1 MKDKQTVV
9 NHGKTI
15 ATQTMEVGIMTRSVP
30 VIFVEVNTKTPMER
44 EILTKSLSMKP
55 ILPKPSVKLVVSQQ
69 VHPAAN
75 VTPCHGVDTKMINSE
90 EPGNISPETTNLD
103 DVLNS
108 SVSEG
113 IQTSIGDKNLDKLN
127 EEQSFLEKSWSS
139 TGIQTALTFKPQRK
153 KHLGAVAQT
162 QTSGDMILKKA
173 MASADIPIHTESVGT
188 QMTPHLKGQSFKRM
202 TSTIETQTH
211 NEGPSKQKKSRKSL
225 LNELKTD
232 SVSQTSG
239 TSNSKSD
246 SMCQVDNFRHFTLV
260 DISKSSTTQAAQ
272 TDKFIRID
280 TMSQTKEPLL
290 GGPNTSKRSLVRRN
304 ESILPRKKPSLF
316 VGTSENS
323 NKNQQILNVGVKF
336 KTRITT
342 PKESSLSD
350 AETGPILSV
359 TEQRDSSEERML
371 ETPGPSLTSRP
382 ESFAG
387 DSSEGRTLQTPDPS
401 LSSRP
406 ESVAVQATDTS
417 IQLDITVSS
426 DNKGHDMGIQTFEA
440 DFEKFLL
447 SQCENIE
454 NPQQTESQVQTQNT
468 ASDMDIL
475 LQMSEK
481 DIGPTEVSMD
491 TQTQTVD
498 LDTIDRWMNN
508 METQTSTDSA
518 FNSFSFNDI
527 QTQTLPDL
535 SLISEES
542 NFMNDFSLT
551 SIQTQTMEDDL
562 YQSLSTQTDGFM
574 DMFDFSLT
582 SIHTQTSE
590 QSGHASTQTSQTN
603 CGLNEIGIGSDF
615 TDVIYSSNTE
625 TQTAD
630 LSLSDTHTQTAWD
643 DLSNLL
649 EEFQK

>member
-1 MKDKQTVV
+1 MYFRVEEKFEGIKDKQFLM

-15 ATQTMEVGIMTRSVP
+15 STQTTGKGMVTTPVP
-30 VIFVEVNTKTPMER
+30 VILVDFTTKTPMER
-44 EILTKSLSMKP
+44 EILTKSLYMKP
-55 ILPKPSVKLVVSQQ
+55 ILPKPSVKLLVPQQ
-69 VHPAAN
+69 IRPTTN
-75 VTPCHGVDTKMINSE
+75 VTPCHGANTEITIPE
-90 EPGNISPETTNLD
+90 ELQNISPETTDLD
-103 DVLNS
+103 DVLS
-108 SVSEG
+108 RSVSEG
-113 IQTSIGDKNLDKLN
+113 IQASIGDKNLDKLN
-127 EEQSFLEKSWSS
+127 EEQSLLEKSWSS
-139 TGIQTALTFKPQRK
+139 TGIQTAITFKPQRK
-153 KHLGAVAQT
+153 KQLGTVAQT
-162 QTSGDMILKKA
+162 QTTGDMILKKA
-173 MASADIPIHTESVGT
+173 MASADIPIHMESVGT
-188 QMTPHLKGQSFKRM
+188 QMTPQLKGQSFKRR
-202 TSTIETQTH
+202 TCTIETQTQY
-211 NEGPSKQKKSRKSL
+211 EGPSKHKKSRKSL
-225 LNELKTD
+225 LNELMTD

-280 TMSQTKEPLL
+280 TMSQTKEPVL
-290 GGPNTSKRSLVRRN
+290 GGPQNLKRSLVPKDKP
-304 ESILPRKKPSLF
+304 ILPRKNPNSF
-316 VGTSENS
+316 VATYDKS
-323 NKNQQILNVGVKF
+323 NINQQISNVAVQF

-342 PKESSLSD
+342 PSESPFSD
-350 AETGPILSV
+350 TETGPILSV
-359 TEQRDSSEERML
+359 TEERDSSEERAL
-371 ETPGPSLTSRP
+371 PTPNP
-382 ESFAG
+382 
-387 DSSEGRTLQTPDPS
+387 
-401 LSSRP
+401 SSRP
-406 ESVAVQATDTS
+406 SMESASVQATDTDNEP
-417 IQLDITVSS
+417 DIAVSNG
-426 DNKGHDMGIQTFEA
+426 NKVHDMGIQTFEA
-440 DFEKFLL
+440 DFERFLL

-481 DIGPTEVSMD
+481 DTSPTEISMD

-498 LDTIDRWMNN
+498 MDTIDRWVNN
-508 METQTSTDSA
+508 METQTST

-527 QTQTLPDL
+527 ETQTLPDL

-542 NFMNDFSLT
+542 SFMNDFSLT

-590 QSGHASTQTSQTN
+590 QSGHASTQTTSQTT
-603 CGLNEIGIGSDF
+603 CELNEIGIGCDL

-649 EEFQK
+649 KEFQK